1 MKRLTRVALLLPWML
16 ALPGH
21 ALAETTAVIA
31 ICPKGQK
38 ICNKDNARS
47 VYRIPLEGSICF
59 VPIQQKLAE
68 LGVYDAAQ
76 DDLRISCE
84 IKSPAG

>member
-1 MKRLTRVALLLPWML
+1 MPRLFQAAVLLTLILPCTQ
-16 ALPGH
+16 AV
-21 ALAETTAVIA
+21 AETTAVIA

-38 ICNKDNARS
+38 VCNKDNARS

-68 LGVYDAAQ
+68 LGVYDEAQ

>member
-1 MKRLTRVALLLPWML
+1 MPHLIPVALLIALTLPC
-16 ALPGH
+16 AQ
-21 ALAETTAVIA
+21 AFAETTAVIA

-38 ICNKDNARS
+38 VCNKDNARS

-68 LGVYDAAQ
+68 LGVYDEAQ

>member
-1 MKRLTRVALLLPWML
+1 MKRLTPVALLFAWTLPL
-16 ALPGH
+16 AGH

-38 ICNKDNARS
+38 VCNKDTARS

-68 LGVYDAAQ
+68 LGVYDESQ
-76 DDLRISCE
+76 DALRISCE
-84 IKSPAG
+84 LKSPAG

>member
-1 MKRLTRVALLLPWML
+1 MSHQIQAAVLLALLLPCVQ
-16 ALPGH
+16 AV
-21 ALAETTAVIA
+21 AETTAVIA

-38 ICNKDNARS
+38 VCNKDNARS

-68 LGVYDAAQ
+68 LGIYDEAQ